1 MGPPGS
7 EMQARGSSTQQG
19 TAWPGPCL
27 FSFPTH
33 LQQAWFVFLMLFG
46 PHLRT
51 CDFLFLM
58 WNALPP
64 HLFLRLG
71 PYPSDLPEMAPLE
84 AF

>member
-19 TAWPGPCL
+19 TVWPGPCL

-33 LQQAWFVFLMLFG
+33 LQQAWFVFLMLG
-46 PHLRT
+46 SHLRT
-51 CDFLFLM
+51 CGFSVFLRT
-58 WNALPP
+58 ALPP
-64 HLFLRLG
+64 HLFLKLG
-71 PYPSDLPEMAPLE
+71 PYLSDLPEMTPLE